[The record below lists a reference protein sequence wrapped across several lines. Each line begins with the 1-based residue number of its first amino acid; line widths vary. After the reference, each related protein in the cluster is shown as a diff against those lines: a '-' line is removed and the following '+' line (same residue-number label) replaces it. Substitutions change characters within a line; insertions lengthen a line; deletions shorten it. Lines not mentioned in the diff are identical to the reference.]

1 MEVKINREIRDYA
14 ESVFFGMSLRQC
26 VFASAACAVAV
37 ALYFA
42 FDPYLGI
49 EELSWVCI
57 LGAAPFAAV
66 GFVKWHGMTA
76 EQAAWAWAKSVLLTP
91 KRLSSHPENL
101 YFDAHEQEAKRA
113 SGPSARL
120 GSLLPRTATADPA
133 EDAPAKPDAPA
144 RKSLAERANNL
155 YVDLLARLYEKA
167 SGKRDMNDKDAR

>member
-26 VFASAACAVAV
+26 IFAAAACAVAV

-42 FDPYLGI
+42 LDPYLGI

-91 KRLSSHPENL
+91 KRLSSRPENL
-101 YFDAHEQEAKRA
+101 YFDAHEHEAKRA
-113 SGPSARL
+113 SGPSAL
-120 GSLLPRTATADPA
+120 LSSLLPRPATADPA

-155 YVDLLARLYEKA
+155 YFDLLANLYEKA
-167 SGKRDMNDKDAR
+167 SGKRDMHDKDAR

>member
-26 VFASAACAVAV
+26 LFASAACAVAV
-37 ALYFA
+37 ALYFCL
-42 FDPYLGI
+42 DPYLGI

-76 EQAAWAWAKSVLLTP
+76 EQAACAWVKSVLLTP
-91 KRLSSHPENL
+91 KRLASRPENL

-113 SGPSARL
+113 SGPLARL
-120 GSLLPRTATADPA
+120 GSVRTRAAA
-133 EDAPAKPDAPA
+133 EPDGSAPDKPDAPA
-144 RKSLAERANNL
+144 SKSLAARINNL
-155 YVDLLARLYEKA
+155 YVNLLASLYEQA
-167 SGKRDMNDKDAR
+167 SGKGNMHDKDAL

>member
-26 VFASAACAVAV
+26 IFAAAACAVAV

-42 FDPYLGI
+42 LDPYLGI

-66 GFVKWHGMTA
+66 GFLKWHGMTA
-76 EQAAWAWAKSVLLTP
+76 EQAAWAWVKSVLLTP

-101 YFDAHEQEAKRA
+101 YYDAHEQEAKRA
-113 SGPSARL
+113 ASPLARL
-120 GSLLPRTATADPA
+120 NSIQPRAAAEPDGS
-133 EDAPAKPDAPA
+133 APDKPDALAP
-144 RKSLAERANNL
+144 KSLAARVNDL
-155 YVDLLARLYEKA
+155 YVDLLASLYAKA